1 MLGRRRH
8 LLWLAG
14 LAVLAGAVAAA
25 AAGGSGGASV
35 GFGRVTRTSGCHV
48 RGPLPDPRC
57 TPGARFAAATRATIC
72 RRGYTRSVR
81 NVSRATK
88 DAVYQAYGIGRHFD
102 GQNGEVDHL
111 VALEL
116 GGSNAVANLFPEA
129 ASPRPGSHE
138 KDQVENALN
147 ALMCRGLVP
156 LRVAQ
161 RMIAENWVAA
171 ADWVKRHFPAVA

>member
-1 MLGRRRH
+1 MP
-8 LLWLAG
+8 AAT
-14 LAVLAGAVAAA
+14 AVAVTVAVAAA
-25 AAGGSGGASV
+25 GGGGGASV
-35 GFGRVTRTSGCHV
+35 GLGPLTRTSGCHV
-48 RGPLPDPRC
+48 RGLLPDPRC

-88 DAVYQAYGIGRHFD
+88 DAVYQAYAIRRHFD
-102 GQNGEVDHL
+102 GQDGEVDHL

-138 KDQVENALN
+138 KDHVENALN
-147 ALMCRGLVP
+147 SLVCRGRVRLD
-156 LRVAQ
+156 VAQ
-161 RMIAENWVAA
+161 RMIAKNWVAA
-171 ADWVKRHFPAVA
+171 ADWVKRHFPAAG